1 MESQFSLALR
11 QYGLGCILILYSFSL
26 FSNISTAIYNITL
39 GILSIF
45 LFSAYLK
52 KYKMHKRKYIFRR
65 NGFIALYLIFIVSL
79 IFAAIGLGQES
90 SIKYTFNYILFTLPF
105 WILFLLLILDSKY
118 VAFIQIGILIAGL
131 YYLVQVISLGNLV
144 FTERVSVSF
153 GSANR
158 FAMVLEIILPF
169 FSLSLYPFSKFRGK
183 HLAYSIAFMILLITT
198 LGLFVALL
206 ATQSRGGIAACG
218 VSFLAVLLMWIFQ
231 NKHSFRLIKKLFLFF
246 IILIIFAAGS
256 VFITLHVAHRSYD
269 QERLLLL
276 QSTFHMWE
284 NHKLFG
290 IGMGNWQKEYQQH
303 YILPQAKEPALPFPH
318 NNTASFF
325 SMSGTIGGIGYLIFS
340 LGSMVFLIKKIDE
353 GQDNYYVYAMLWVSV
368 AIFSHGMVDNTL
380 YNKDITRMFYGMWG
394 ITIASLYL
402 PLVKK

>member
-1 MESQFSLALR
+1 MESQIPLALR

-26 FSNISTAIYNITL
+26 FGNISTATYNITL

-45 LFSAYLK
+45 LFAVYFK
-52 KYKMHKRKYIFRR
+52 KYIMHRKYIFRR
-65 NGFIALYLIFIVSL
+65 DGFVALYLIFVVSL
-79 IFAAIGLGQES
+79 IFAAIGLGQEA
-90 SIKYTFNYILFTLPF
+90 SIKYTFNYILFSLPLWVLF
-105 WILFLLLILDSKY
+105 FLLTLDSRY
-118 VAFIQIGILIAGL
+118 VTFIQIGILIAGL
-131 YYLVQVISLGNLV
+131 YYLIQVVLLGNLV
-144 FTERVSVSF
+144 FAERVSVSF
-153 GSANR
+153 SAANR
-158 FAMVLEIILPF
+158 FAMALEIILPF
-169 FSLSLYPFSKFRGK
+169 FSLSLYHFSKFRRK
-183 HLAYSIAFMILLITT
+183 HPAYFITFMILLIAT

-218 VSFLAVLLMWIFQ
+218 VGFLAVLLLWIFQ
-231 NKHSFRLIKKLFLFF
+231 NKYSFRLVKKLFLFF
-246 IILIIFAAGS
+246 TILIVFAVGS
-256 VFITLHVAHRSYD
+256 IFITLHVAHRPYD

-303 YILPQAKEPALPFPH
+303 YILPQAKEPTLPFPH

-325 SMSGTIGGIGYLIFS
+325 SMSGTVGGIGYLIFS

-353 GQDNYYVYAMLWVSV
+353 RPDNYYVYAMLWVCV

-394 ITIASLYL
+394 ITMASLYL